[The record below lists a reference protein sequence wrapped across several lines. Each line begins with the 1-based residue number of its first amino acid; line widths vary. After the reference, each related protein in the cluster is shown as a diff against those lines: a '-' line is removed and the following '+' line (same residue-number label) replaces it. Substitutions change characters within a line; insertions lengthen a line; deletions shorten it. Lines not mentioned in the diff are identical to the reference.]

1 MKLAF
6 LLLVIVAVPS
16 LYVAVAAGPRAV
28 LAFWKHI
35 GWLIVVGAVFALI
48 MTPSI
53 LSGFWS

>member
-1 MKLAF
+1 MELAF
-6 LLLVIVAVPS
+6 LLALVVIVPS
-16 LYVAVAAGPRAV
+16 LFVAGAAGPRAV
-28 LAFWKHI
+28 LSFWKHI

>member
-16 LYVAVAAGPRAV
+16 LYVAGAAGPRAV

>member
-16 LYVAVAAGPRAV
+16 LYVAGAAGPRAV

-35 GWLIVVGAVFALI
+35 GGLILVGVVFALI
-48 MTPSI
+48 MAPSI